1 MTPNRPAF
9 LDIPP
14 LQSAHGTVQLPGSKS
29 ISNRVLLLAGLCSGT
44 TTLAGVLD
52 SDDTRVMLA
61 ALQKIGCE
69 LERHDISTVTITGI
83 GAQLPPGVAQ
93 QSDAP
98 LELFLGNAGTAM
110 RPLTAALAMLGGHFL
125 LTGVPRMYER
135 PIGDLVDGLAQLGC
149 DVQYAGH
156 AGYPPLRIAPRR
168 MQPNPEAQTINVRGD
183 VSSQF
188 LTALLLAAPLAGH
201 ALTIQVEGELISKP
215 YIDITLKL
223 MQRFGVAVQRDDETG
238 WQRFTIAVGARYQS
252 PDTLH
257 VEADASSASYFIALG
272 ALAADAAQVPV
283 RIEDP
288 ACVGKTFPAYF
299 QEFFRV
305 CQTDAAHIPVIC
317 IDGPSASGKGTLAAA
332 LARQLGYHWLDS
344 GALYRITALAAQ
356 RAGLAL
362 ELHNEMAIAVLAATL
377 PVRFD
382 TDEQGEQQVWLGSD
396 NVSADIRTA
405 QAGVDASKVS
415 VLPEVRRA
423 LLALQQG
430 FRRLPGLVADGRDMG
445 TVVFA
450 QAPLKVFLT
459 ANAEERAQRRYKQ
472 LISQGF
478 SANMDDLRADLQA
491 RDARDRNRSIAP
503 LQPAPDAMLL
513 DNSAMDIAASVRQVL
528 QWWQGK
534 QPFAAHE

>member
-1 MTPNRPAF
+1 MCF
-9 LDIPP
+9 
-14 LQSAHGTVQLPGSKS
+14 S
-29 ISNRVLLLAGLCSGT
+29 
-44 TTLAGVLD
+44 
-52 SDDTRVMLA
+52 LA
-61 ALQKIGCE
+61 A
-69 LERHDISTVTITGI
+69 
-83 GAQLPPGVAQ
+83 
-93 QSDAP
+93 
-98 LELFLGNAGTAM
+98 F
-110 RPLTAALAMLGGHFL
+110 
-125 LTGVPRMYER
+125 
-135 PIGDLVDGLAQLGC
+135 
-149 DVQYAGH
+149 
-156 AGYPPLRIAPRR
+156 
-168 MQPNPEAQTINVRGD
+168 NPAC
-183 VSSQF
+183 
-188 LTALLLAAPLAGH
+188 L
-201 ALTIQVEGELISKP
+201 
-215 YIDITLKL
+215 
-223 MQRFGVAVQRDDETG
+223 
-238 WQRFTIAVGARYQS
+238 
-252 PDTLH
+252 
-257 VEADASSASYFIALG
+257 
-272 ALAADAAQVPV
+272 PV

-288 ACVGKTFPAYF
+288 TCVGKTFPAYF

-362 ELHNEMAIAVLAATL
+362 ELHNEIAIAVLAATL

-478 SANMDDLRADLQA
+478 SANIDDLRADLQA